1 MFVWHIYLKGRRR
14 QFHRKNKP
22 QPNITMVASLGNNAI
37 STLKPGAVLTVSG
50 AKTETDAQRE
60 VADFLQSSNRDD
72 LGYFLI
78 SKDYF
83 LLYLKSGSSSSGIA

>member
-1 MFVWHIYLKGRRR
+1 MIA
-14 QFHRKNKP
+14 
-22 QPNITMVASLGNNAI
+22 TLGNNAI

-60 VADFLQSSNRDD
+60 VADFLQMSNRTD

-83 LLYLKSGSSSSGIA
+83 LLYLKSDNSLSGLA

>member
-1 MFVWHIYLKGRRR
+1 
-14 QFHRKNKP
+14 
-22 QPNITMVASLGNNAI
+22 MVASLGNNAI
-37 STLKPGAVLTVSG
+37 NTLKPGAVLTVTG
-50 AKTETDAQRE
+50 AQNESEAQRE

-83 LLYLKSGSSSSGIA
+83 LLYLKSGGSASGMA

>member
-1 MFVWHIYLKGRRR
+1 
-14 QFHRKNKP
+14 
-22 QPNITMVASLGNNAI
+22 MVASLGNNAI
-37 STLKPGAVLTVSG
+37 NTLKPGAVLTVTG

-60 VADFLQSSNRDD
+60 VAAFLQSSNRDD

-83 LLYLKSGSSSSGIA
+83 LLYLKSGSSLSGIA